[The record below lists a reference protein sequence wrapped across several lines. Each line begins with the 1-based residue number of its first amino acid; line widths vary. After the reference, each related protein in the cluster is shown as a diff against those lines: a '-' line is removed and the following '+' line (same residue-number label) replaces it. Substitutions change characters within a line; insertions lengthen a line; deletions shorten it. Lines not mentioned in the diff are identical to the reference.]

1 MDCRRFRENHLAFLD
16 DALASVEM
24 VGMERHL
31 AECERCARH
40 DTAVRRGLLLFRN
53 MPSIQPSADFG
64 ERLNRRIR
72 EACALDRLRAAAE
85 RPVQAPG
92 IGLFAATA
100 FGVLAA
106 SLLAV
111 TTLDWNKNAL
121 ETLPPVVATLPAEVT
136 HPMAD
141 PVIVASASAGM
152 PIWPTA
158 LLIEDAPTQFMQ
170 AQFQLASWSR

>member
-16 DALASVEM
+16 DALAPVEM

-53 MPSIQPSADFG
+53 LPAIQPSADFG
-64 ERLNRRIR
+64 DRLNTRIR

-92 IGLFAATA
+92 LGLFATTA

-111 TTLDWNKNAL
+111 TTLDWNKSAIV
-121 ETLPPVVATLPAEVT
+121 TLPPVVATLPAQET

-152 PIWPTA
+152 PIWPAA
-158 LLIEDAPTQFMQ
+158 LLIEEAPTQFMQ
-170 AQFQLASWSR
+170 AQFRQASWTR

>member
-16 DALASVEM
+16 DALAPLEM

-31 AECERCARH
+31 AECEPCARH

-53 MPSIQPSADFG
+53 LPAIQPSADFG
-64 ERLNRRIR
+64 VRLNAKIR
-72 EACALDRLRAAAE
+72 EASALDRLRAAAE
-85 RPVQAPG
+85 RPAQAPG
-92 IGLFAATA
+92 LGLFATTA

-111 TTLDWNKNAL
+111 TTLDWNKTPIEA
-121 ETLPPVVATLPAEVT
+121 LPPVVATLPAQET

-141 PVIVASASAGM
+141 PIIVASASAGM
-152 PIWPTA
+152 PIWPA
-158 LLIEDAPTQFMQ
+158 AFLVEEAPTHFMRTQFRQ
-170 AQFQLASWSR
+170 ASWTR